1 MIILLSPA
9 KSLDFNPKPDLT
21 RTQPRLKKDTL
32 ELAEIMRKKTAK
44 DLKKLMSI
52 SDKLADLNA
61 DRFHNFEDSHNKTN
75 SKQAMFAFTGDVYV
89 GLDAETFSA
98 KDIEFA
104 QKHVRMLSGLY
115 GLLRPLDVIQPYRLE
130 MGTKLKTERGNN
142 LYEFWGN
149 RIAEKIQED
158 LKTSGNKAIINLA
171 SQEYFKAV
179 QPEEIDCDL
188 YIMHFLELRDKE
200 YKFISFNAKKA
211 RGYMTKYI
219 VKNKITNPEKI
230 KGFNL
235 EGYMYNPDLS
245 KDREWVFT
253 R

>member
-9 KSLDFNPKPDLT
+9 KSLDFNPKPDVP
-21 RTQPRLKKDTL
+21 RTQPRFKNDTF
-32 ELAEIMRKKTAK
+32 ELADIMKKKSAG

-52 SDKLADLNA
+52 SDKLADLNTS
-61 DRFHNFEDSHNKTN
+61 RFEAFKESHTKEN

-89 GLDAETFSA
+89 GLDANSFDE

-104 QKHVRMLSGLY
+104 QEHVRMLSGFY
-115 GLLRPLDVIQPYRLE
+115 GLLRPLDVMQPYRLE
-130 MGTKLKTERGNN
+130 MGTKLKTKRGKN
-142 LYEFWGN
+142 LYEFWGD
-149 RIAEKIQED
+149 RIAKKIQED
-158 LKTSGNKAIINLA
+158 LKSSENNALINLA

-179 QPEEIDCDL
+179 DLDVIDDDL
-188 YIMHFLELRDKE
+188 YNIQFLEMRDDA

-211 RGYMTKYI
+211 RGLMTKYI
-219 VKNKITNPEKI
+219 VKNKITTPEKI

-235 EGYMYNPDLS
+235 DGYMYNPELS
-245 KDREWVFT
+245 KDKDWVFT

>member
-1 MIILLSPA
+1 MIVLLSPA
-9 KSLDFNPKPDLT
+9 KSLDFNPKPDLD
-21 RTQPRLKKDTL
+21 RSQPRFKKDTN
-32 ELAEIMRKKTAK
+32 ELAGIMKKKSAG

-61 DRFHNFEDSHNKTN
+61 DRFRNFEESHHKGN

-89 GLDAETFSA
+89 GLEAETFSPEEV
-98 KDIEFA
+98 EFA

-130 MGTKLKTERGNN
+130 MGTKLTTGRGKD
-142 LYEFWGN
+142 LYEFWGD
-149 RIAEKIQED
+149 RITRKIQED
-158 LKTSGNKAIINLA
+158 LKESGNKALINLA
-171 SQEYFKAV
+171 SQEYFKSV
-179 QPEEIDCDL
+179 NPEALDCEL
-188 YIMHFLELRDKE
+188 YNIQFLELRDNE
-200 YKFISFNAKKA
+200 YKFITFNAKKA

-219 VKNKITNPEKI
+219 VRNKITNPEKI

-235 EGYMYNPDLS
+235 EGYMYHPELS
-245 KDREWVFT
+245 KARDWVFT